1 MTQQAIESTTQR
13 FLDIYDITDDV
24 LLLKD
29 GSSSIVLTVNA
40 MNFGLLAEPEQ
51 DAIMY
56 AYAGLLNSLNY
67 PIQIVIRSQTKD
79 VTNYLN
85 LLKDEEEKMVSDVKR
100 NWISRYRSFVSEL
113 IKDRNVL
120 DKKFYVVVSASSL
133 EMGLLPP
140 SSVLPG
146 QNKVDL
152 STIERSVIL
161 EKAKEILEPRRDH
174 LLGQLARIG
183 LYGYQLTTQEIIQ
196 LFYLSY
202 NPEAAEGQQITDTAS
217 YTTPMVQA
225 SVLGG
230 FMDTLSTAAS
240 TTPMPTPAA
249 TPAPTPVATPAPTM
263 SSEPAAVID
272 PTPMAQPMTQPEP
285 DSAPS
290 PVATPAPTTNPMPA
304 MPAVAPTPLP
314 AMPSMGTVTSS
325 AIPSIAIPTNPGSV
339 PSSTIASPVTP
350 PVAAQQP
357 LNTPTLTTKPAMVAT
372 PATTTEPTLATPTE
386 PTPAITG
393 DVAVIQNEINSTLQ
407 ELGASPIPTPT
418 TQSGPVPLTSTAS
431 APNTLPTSSASQPVT
446 ASNNTIPSGSVDAT
460 PLPELPEI

>member
-1 MTQQAIESTTQR
+1 MTQQAIESTTQL

-29 GSSSIVLTVNA
+29 GSSSIILTVNA

-79 VTNYLN
+79 VTSYLN
-85 LLKDEEEKMVSDVKR
+85 LLKEEEEKMVSDVKR

-113 IKDRNVL
+113 IKERNVL

-146 QNKVDL
+146 QNKIDL

-183 LYGYQLTTQEIIQ
+183 LYGYQLATQEIIQ

-217 YTTPMVQA
+217 YTTPLVQA
-225 SVLGG
+225 SVRGG
-230 FMDTLSTAAS
+230 FMDTLTTAAAPAIAS
-240 TTPMPTPAA
+240 T
-249 TPAPTPVATPAPTM
+249 
-263 SSEPAAVID
+263 
-272 PTPMAQPMTQPEP
+272 
-285 DSAPS
+285 
-290 PVATPAPTTNPMPA
+290 
-304 MPAVAPTPLP
+304 PAVAPIAAEPVVVEPVVAAAPVEPPIAPAQPLQPTSPLP
-314 AMPSMGTVTSS
+314 AAPIMGSVSSS
-325 AIPSIAIPTNPGSV
+325 AIPSITVPTNPGTV
-339 PSSTIASPVTP
+339 
-350 PVAAQQP
+350 
-357 LNTPTLTTKPAMVAT
+357 PAMSAPSPT
-372 PATTTEPTLATPTE
+372 PATPVMAAPT
-386 PTPAITG
+386 TPAAPNNVPAISVPPAAPVSPAISG
-393 DVAVIQNEINSTLQ
+393 DIAAIQNEINSTLQ
-407 ELGASPIPTPT
+407 QIGAA
-418 TQSGPVPLTSTAS
+418 PVAPATLTEPLPLTTNSP
-431 APNTLPTSSASQPVT
+431 APSSLPTNAATKT
-446 ASNNTIPSGSVDAT
+446 ADSM